1 MTNTDFRAALARLGM
16 EQKDF
21 AAAVGVSRNTVSRW
35 ALGKWEVP
43 KWVPLVID
51 QLGNPPLRPGCSP
64 QEK

>member
-35 ALGKWEVP
+35 ALGKWELP
-43 KWVPLVID
+43 KWLPLAID
-51 QLGNPPLRPGCSP
+51 SLERNRSSR
-64 QEK
+64 E